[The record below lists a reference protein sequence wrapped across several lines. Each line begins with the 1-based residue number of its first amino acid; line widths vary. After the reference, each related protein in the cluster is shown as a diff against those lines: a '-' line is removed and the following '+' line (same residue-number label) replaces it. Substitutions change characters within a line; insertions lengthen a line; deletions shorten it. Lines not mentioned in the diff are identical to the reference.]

1 MESCIHPGF
10 PSEHVLGT
18 VSGALVV
25 QAAHPSFL
33 TSPEVWEGLV
43 VTGMLLDTDVSNRTE
58 ADFPRTL
65 ADPETPSLVMTR
77 MALLVALGN
86 KPLLRFRRLPDVEVP
101 GKADSGWTVRMCVPG
116 HTHLGGS

>member
-1 MESCIHPGF
+1 MESCIHTGF
-10 PSEHVLGT
+10 PNEHVLGT
-18 VSGALVV
+18 VSGGLVV

-33 TSPEVWEGLV
+33 TSPEVWKGLV
-43 VTGMLLDTDVSNRTE
+43 VTGMLLDTDASNRTE

-65 ADPETPSLVMTR
+65 ANPETPSLVMTR

-86 KPLLRFRRLPDVEVP
+86 NPLLRFRRLPDVEVP
-101 GKADSGWTVRMCVPG
+101 GKADLGWKVRMCVPG